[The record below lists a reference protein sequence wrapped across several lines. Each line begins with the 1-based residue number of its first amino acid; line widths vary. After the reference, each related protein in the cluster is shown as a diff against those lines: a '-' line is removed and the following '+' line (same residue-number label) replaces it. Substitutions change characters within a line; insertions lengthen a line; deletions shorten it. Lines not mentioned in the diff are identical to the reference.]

1 MENCYLS
8 IKLKKNIMKK
18 LFLGLLALGMFQL
31 SHAQTKEKAN
41 VDYEN
46 DTKIAPPPPPPPPP
60 AVKPPPPPPP
70 APTKAPRPPKPPKEK
85 KVTFVAPV
93 IVKDEEVK

>member
-1 MENCYLS
+1 
-8 IKLKKNIMKK
+8 
-18 LFLGLLALGMFQL
+18 LGMFQL

-60 AVKPPPPPPP
+60 AVKPPPPPP
-70 APTKAPRPPKPPKEK
+70 APPKAPRPAKPPKVK

-93 IVKDEEVK
+93 IVKDEEAK